1 MSDDIEKNDD
11 GAQHHSSKERESYF
25 HDPEYRKRIVRRNLI
40 LQRVYFAF
48 LGIILL
54 GFLSVGGF
62 MYYLSQDLP
71 SLEQLENPKPELATT
86 VYSADG
92 KLLSKYFLKNRTS
105 VPLDSIS
112 IYAQEA
118 LVATEDVEFYK
129 HWGFN
134 SRRFILAML
143 ENVITMRKRWHG
155 ASTITQQLARNL
167 YLTHDRTVTRKIKEL
182 LTAIQIERTYT
193 KNEILWLYLN
203 TVYFGSGAW
212 GIEAAAQTYF
222 DKPAIELGIA
232 ESAALIGALKSPRD
246 YNPKY
251 QVENATSR
259 RNLILGLMVKAGF
272 LTEKAAAEEKAKKLV
287 TNFTSVTDVGQAPY
301 YTEYIRGKLKREAK
315 KYGFDIYRDG
325 LTVYTSL
332 DTRMQKYAEEAV
344 GEHLPWVQDQFDK
357 DWKWPKALEN
367 SVIRESR
374 RFKELRETGMTEKA
388 ALKKLK
394 ANKEWLRKLLL
405 KKTTVEVGF
414 IAIEPSTGHIK
425 AWVGGANFRKEDYQ
439 YQFDHVW
446 QARRQPGSTFK
457 PFVYT
462 AAIDA
467 GIPPN
472 YQLLNQP
479 LVIKEDDRIWTPE
492 NSDLVSGGMT
502 SLRDAL
508 KGSLNQVTIRLVNEA
523 VPPSKIIE
531 YARRMGIK
539 SPLDENYSIA
549 LGTSVVSPL
558 ELCSAYSTFANN
570 GVHVEPVSIL
580 RIEDKFGQ
588 PIATYKPDRAKS
600 IDPETNYV
608 MVSMLKGVV
617 NGGTGISVRSRYHF
631 HEDAGG
637 KTGTT
642 QDNKDAWFSGFTPQL
657 AAVVWTGFDDERIK
671 YQSMRYGQGAR
682 ASLPIWAKFM
692 KRCYADPEL
701 GLQSRYFKKPRK
713 VIGVPVSS
721 RTNLPADANDS
732 DVYIEYFT
740 EESWKQYQSSL
751 KSYSNFSRLDTL
763 VGGRKAARA
772 LQVAPPRKKRG
783 EGQF

>member
-1 MSDDIEKNDD
+1 MPKNIEKNDD
-11 GAQHHSSKERESYF
+11 AGNGHSSKEREAYF
-25 HDPEYRKRIVRRNLI
+25 HNPEYRKKVARRNALM
-40 LQRVYFAF
+40 QRIYLGF
-48 LGIILL
+48 LAMILL
-54 GFLSVGGF
+54 GALGIGGI
-62 MYYLSQDLP
+62 MLYLSQDLP

-112 IYAQEA
+112 VYARQA
-118 LVATEDVEFYK
+118 LIATEDVEFYD

-134 SRRFILAML
+134 SRRFVAAMI
-143 ENVITMRKRWHG
+143 ENIITMRSRWHG
-155 ASTITQQLARNL
+155 ASTVTQQLARNL
-167 YLTHDRTVTRKIKEL
+167 YLTHDRTVSRKLKEF

-193 KNEILWLYLN
+193 KDEILWLYLN

-212 GIEAAAQTYF
+212 GIEAAAWTYF
-222 DKPAIELGIA
+222 DKPAIDLDVA
-232 ESAALIGALKSPRD
+232 ESAVLVGTLKSPRD
-246 YNPKY
+246 YDPVREK
-251 QVENATSR
+251 ENSLAR
-259 RNLILGLMVKAGF
+259 RNLIIGLMAKAGF
-272 LTEKAAAEEKAKKLV
+272 LTEQEAETEKAKALV
-287 TNFTSVTDVGQAPY
+287 THFTSVTDVGDAPY
-301 YTEYIRGKLKREAK
+301 YTEYIRRQLKQEAK

-332 DTRMQKYAEEAV
+332 DTRMQKYAEDAV
-344 GEHLPWVQDQFDK
+344 AEHLPWVQDQFDK
-357 DWKWPKALEN
+357 DWRWPTSLKN
-367 SVIRESR
+367 DVIRESP
-374 RFKELRETGMTEKA
+374 RFQELREQGMTEKE
-388 ALKKLK
+388 ALAKLK
-394 ANKEWLRKLLL
+394 NDKEWLRKLLL
-405 KKTTVEVGF
+405 KKTAVEVGF
-414 IAIEPSTGHIK
+414 IAIEPATGHIK
-425 AWVGGANFRKEDYQ
+425 AWVGGKDFRKDDYQ

-479 LVIKEDDRIWTPE
+479 LVIKDDDRIWTPE
-492 NSDLVSGGMT
+492 NSDLESGGLT
-502 SLRDAL
+502 TLRDAL
-508 KGSLNQVTIRLVNEA
+508 KNSLNQVTIRLVNES

-588 PIATYKPDRAKS
+588 PIVTYKPDRAKAL
-600 IDPETNYV
+600 DPETNYV
-608 MVSMLKGVV
+608 MVSMLKGVI
-617 NGGTGISVRSRYHF
+617 NGGTGVAVRSRYKF
-631 HEDAGG
+631 YEDAGG

-642 QDNKDAWFSGFTPQL
+642 QDNKDAWFAGFTPQL

-671 YQSMRYGQGAR
+671 YTSMKYGQGAR
-682 ASLPIWAKFM
+682 ASLPIWANFM
-692 KRCYADPEL
+692 THCYADPEL
-701 GLQSRYFKKPRK
+701 GLQSRYFKKPAK
-713 VIGVPVSS
+713 VIGIPISS
-721 RTNLPADANDS
+721 RTNLPADANDN
-732 DVYIEYFT
+732 DAYIEYFT
-740 EESWKQYQSSL
+740 EASWKQYQSSL
-751 KSYSNFSRLDTL
+751 NNYSNFNRLDTL
-763 VGGRKAARA
+763 GGNRTARA
-772 LQVAPPRKKRG
+772 IPIAPPQKKRG